1 MFILPS
7 GRSGAAVHP
16 MALALLRWQEEVINM
31 GRLYVT
37 LLGTGVLLLALP
49 AGAQTWGRDQY
60 GQPRYEP
67 YYRNDDSYF
76 RDRRYGQN
84 QEYLVG
90 RVVSDLNL
98 AASSPY
104 LDGHER
110 KHLVEVADS
119 LQDFQVRWS
128 HGKFD
133 TGKLDKAIH
142 NLEHLAQADR
152 VRVRDREILSR
163 DLYDLRQFRA
173 TRGGYYQRPG
183 YYPNRQ

>member
-1 MFILPS
+1 MS
-7 GRSGAAVHP
+7 RSYGA
-16 MALALLRWQEEVINM
+16 
-31 GRLYVT
+31 
-37 LLGTGVLLLALP
+37 LLGTGVLFLTLS

-60 GQPRYEP
+60 GQPRSDP
-67 YYRNDDSYF
+67 YYRNDDRY
-76 RDRRYGQN
+76 RDRRYGYGEN
-84 QEYLVG
+84 QGYIVG
-90 RVVSDLNL
+90 RVISDLNQ
-98 AASSPY
+98 AASRSY

-110 KHLVEVADS
+110 KHFDEVAGS

-128 HGKFD
+128 RGKFD

-152 VRVRDREILSR
+152 VRGRDREILSR

-183 YYPNRQ
+183 YYPNWR

>member
-1 MFILPS
+1 
-7 GRSGAAVHP
+7 
-16 MALALLRWQEEVINM
+16 
-31 GRLYVT
+31 
-37 LLGTGVLLLALP
+37 
-49 AGAQTWGRDQY
+49 
-60 GQPRYEP
+60 
-67 YYRNDDSYF
+67 
-76 RDRRYGQN
+76 
-84 QEYLVG
+84 
-90 RVVSDLNL
+90 
-98 AASSPY
+98 
-104 LDGHER
+104 
-110 KHLVEVADS
+110 VEVADS